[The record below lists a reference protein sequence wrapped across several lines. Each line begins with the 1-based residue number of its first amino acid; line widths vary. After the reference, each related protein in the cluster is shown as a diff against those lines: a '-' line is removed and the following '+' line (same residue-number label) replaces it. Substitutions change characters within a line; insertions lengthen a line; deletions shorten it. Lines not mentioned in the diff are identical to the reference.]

1 MTEQLAHSDSWRT
14 RQSQLQLV
22 VLGVAV
28 ALAAL
33 VVALLMARND
43 DASAI
48 PAVNDGPKLVSQ
60 AQLEDFAGTLDH
72 PLYWAGPKQGYS
84 LELTRTSGGKIFLRY
99 LPKGV
104 AAGDSRPEFLTVG
117 TYAGPESIRRP
128 EARLGPRGLRL
139 ALAPPQRPRRLRGRH
154 PDERLLRL
162 PRRVVPGRG
171 LLAFR
176 QDRPLARARRPGHA
190 GRLS

>member
-1 MTEQLAHSDSWRT
+1 MTEQLAYSDSWRT

-28 ALAAL
+28 AVAAI

-43 DASAI
+43 NGGSAI

-60 AQLEDFAGTLDH
+60 AQLEHFAGTLDH

-117 TYAGPESIRRP
+117 TYAGPRAFADLKRVWGREGSVSLSLP
-128 EARLGPRGLRL
+128 HDGLVVYEAATPTNVYFGYPDASYQVEVYSPSAKTARSLVLD
-139 ALAPPQRPRRLRGRH
+139 GRVT
-154 PDERLLRL
+154 P
-162 PRRVVPGRG
+162 VG
-171 LLAFR
+171 
-176 QDRPLARARRPGHA
+176 
-190 GRLS
+190 